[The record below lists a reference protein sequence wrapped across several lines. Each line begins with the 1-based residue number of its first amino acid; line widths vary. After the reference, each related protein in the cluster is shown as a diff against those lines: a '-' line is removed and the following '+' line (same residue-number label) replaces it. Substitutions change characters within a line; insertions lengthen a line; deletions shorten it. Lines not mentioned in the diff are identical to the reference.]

1 MFAARKEY
9 GQAIDYCARTLDIIA
24 LTRVV
29 NLLLDDYLEQ
39 GLRTL
44 TIFED

>member
-1 MFAARKEY
+1 MFAIRKEY
-9 GQAIDYCARTLDIIA
+9 GRAIEYCAQTLDIVA

-39 GLRTL
+39 GL
-44 TIFED
+44 